1 MEIDKKCIFMHIL
14 RFVTF
19 VTRSSRSSGK
29 SVFAY
34 NFPLYTEDVVSI

>member
-1 MEIDKKCIFMHIL
+1 MKMDKKCIFMHIL

-34 NFPLYTEDVVSI
+34 NFSSILET

>member
-1 MEIDKKCIFMHIL
+1 MKIDKKCIFMHIL

-34 NFPLYTEDVVSI
+34 NFACILKT